1 MTMKKI
7 FRYVILLILV
17 YVVVEVFVHF
27 MTKAYYKD
35 FNNYSILV
43 DNPKIEIT
51 ESKIAKNKG
60 YIQGKVTNTT
70 EELLKNVNIDFIFY
84 NENNNQI
91 GIENKTIEI
100 FNVGEEVKFEVK
112 FEYKDVEKIK
122 INIRNEE

>member
-7 FRYVILLILV
+7 FRYVLLLILV
-17 YVVVEVFVHF
+17 YIVVEVFVHF

-35 FNNYSILV
+35 FNNYNILA
-43 DNPKIEIT
+43 DKPKIEIT

-60 YIQGKVTNTT
+60 YIQGKVTNNT

-84 NENNNQI
+84 NENNTQI
-91 GIENKTIEI
+91 GIENKVIEI

-112 FEYKDVEKIK
+112 FEYKNVAEIK
-122 INIRNEE
+122 INVKNLE